1 MQLLSGPAEREAHVI
16 VDRLL
21 DETARSVELGLAF
34 FRLVFTVLLILLN
47 LSDST
52 SGPPMFIRSV
62 IIGVAVAALLVSL
75 VVLKEARKEKTEVRK
90 LAKFTLRVDG
100 ILLLTPAIGYY
111 LAPLESTYL
120 TLPGIPII
128 YLAVVS
134 GGLRLFRSVLAYSL
148 GVYTSVALAW
158 LMVDFLVGL
167 VPHPIEMLYFAFN
180 FGSAAFLAVVI
191 STQTRRLTLSGAIN
205 ALSANVDGLTG
216 VKNRRFL
223 RGYLDEAVGAAQAGE
238 ALSVVMADIDH
249 FKKINDSLG
258 HTVGDTVL
266 KAVADVMSRTLRE
279 GDLVARYGGEEF
291 SLVLR
296 GAEARVAAEVAERV
310 RLAVEET
317 EVNTEGRTIS
327 VTVSLGVAQ
336 YRAADGSAHGLL
348 QRADAALYQAKG
360 AGRNRVASAG

>member
-1 MQLLSGPAEREAHVI
+1 M
-16 VDRLL
+16 
-21 DETARSVELGLAF
+21 
-34 FRLVFTVLLILLN
+34 
-47 LSDST
+47 
-52 SGPPMFIRSV
+52 
-62 IIGVAVAALLVSL
+62 
-75 VVLKEARKEKTEVRK
+75 
-90 LAKFTLRVDG
+90 
-100 ILLLTPAIGYY
+100 
-111 LAPLESTYL
+111 
-120 TLPGIPII
+120 
-128 YLAVVS
+128 
-134 GGLRLFRSVLAYSL
+134 
-148 GVYTSVALAW
+148 
-158 LMVDFLVGL
+158 GL

-205 ALSANVDGLTG
+205 ALSANGDGLTG